1 MCWLSTSA
9 KLAALSQIWSLISYR
24 VAAAAAAAAAA
35 ATAAATAATTAATAC
50 ADVTPNYRSRH
61 AETVLLEHFKACA
74 IGVAAR
80 LKQLSNGSFRLQS
93 FTAEQLRKPCCSE
106 WRLQVVYKFG
116 S

>member
-1 MCWLSTSA
+1 MCWLPTSA
-9 KLAALSQIWSLISYR
+9 KLAALSQIWSLISCR
-24 VAAAAAAAAAA
+24 VAVAAAAAAAA
-35 ATAAATAATTAATAC
+35 ATAAAAAATAC

-80 LKQLSNGSFRLQS
+80 LNQPSNGSFRLQS
-93 FTAEQLRKPCCSE
+93 FTAEQFRKPRCSE

>member
-1 MCWLSTSA
+1 MCWLPTSA
-9 KLAALSQIWSLISYR
+9 KLAALSQIWGLISCR
-24 VAAAAAAAAAA
+24 VAAAAAAATVAA
-35 ATAAATAATTAATAC
+35 TAATAC
-50 ADVTPNYRSRH
+50 ADVTPNYRCRH

-74 IGVAAR
+74 LGVAAR

-106 WRLQVVYKFG
+106 LRLQVVYKFG

>member
-1 MCWLSTSA
+1 MCWLPTSA
-9 KLAALSQIWSLISYR
+9 KLAALSQIWSLISCR
-24 VAAAAAAAAAA
+24 VAAAAAAATVAAA
-35 ATAAATAATTAATAC
+35 AATAC